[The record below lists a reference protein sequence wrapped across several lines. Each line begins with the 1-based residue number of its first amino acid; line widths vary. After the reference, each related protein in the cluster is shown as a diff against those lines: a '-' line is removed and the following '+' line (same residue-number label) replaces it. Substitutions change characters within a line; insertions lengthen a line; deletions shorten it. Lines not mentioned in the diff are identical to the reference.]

1 MTART
6 PVYLDGTSIRDM
18 SAAQILAVQ
27 QRCVYLFGGSS
38 RPVNLT
44 YDASNSGTD
53 IRRMLD
59 TRDTAGTQAS
69 NSTRFSNNSPGAVN
83 DGGAS
88 TTYDY
93 IAMSTSDGSPSLP
106 SDTNNVAFPL
116 YRESTSVFRAMTH
129 DDMYDTF
136 INAAIELLIDGNDRD
151 GTYRIS
157 TESSSLSNHT
167 LVNSNP
173 IFTDQ
178 RFNATGVHG
187 GATGTSSQNI
197 LNLSDV
203 DQPLTIQNYYLYR
216 TNQGTAF
223 STPTIVL
230 PIKTDT
236 NQDFIQ
242 YSANDFDTLLENLLF
257 YSASSR
263 TNYRIRYDVEGSGVD
278 AGSISDNV
286 STPQTRGDAMV
297 DTTLD
302 ASVRIN
308 DQDGDSYK
316 SQNMPTGSAET
327 ETTYTLKI
335 YRK

>member
-69 NSTRFSNNSPGAVN
+69 NNTRFSNNSPGAVN

-93 IAMSTSDGSPSLP
+93 IAMSTNDGSPSLP

-136 INAAIELLIDGNDRD
+136 INAAIDLLIDGNDRD

-167 LVNSNP
+167 LVNANP
-173 IFTDQ
+173 VFTDQ
-178 RFNATGVHG
+178 RFNAAAVHG
-187 GATGTSSQNI
+187 GATGTSTGA
-197 LNLSDV
+197 LPLSNV

-236 NQDFIQ
+236 NQDFVQ
-242 YSANDFDTLLENLLF
+242 YSASDFDTLLENLLF